1 MARGGDNPST
11 RSPATEEPGSGHQP
25 TGALDAGSAATTSTN
40 GRAVAG
46 IWPLRG
52 RPVAD
57 VLRDLYTRRRAPRSM
72 RERLAAQGFV
82 YLLFIL
88 TWIGFSIWAPDFATV
103 ATLQNIG
110 RDAAPVCVVSV
121 GMTFVIIAAEIDL
134 SVASTISLAGL
145 VGAVVLSKHGVPWPL
160 GLLTSLAIG
169 AGVGAFNGLLSG
181 YLGVPSF
188 LITLGTLEGVG
199 AIALMATGT
208 LSVPI
213 TSSGFLSVFGFG
225 SWLGLPL
232 TVWWGIFVVVVGA
245 YLLHGTRFGEWVY
258 AVGDSRNAARYA
270 GISKA
275 RVVLMVFTLSGVLAA
290 FTGVLLAGRT
300 TAGDPT
306 AGTDMELTAI
316 AAVILGGTD
325 LFGGAGTI
333 VGTVIGALFLSAI
346 QTGLILLG
354 ESGQV
359 QTLVTGIII
368 VVIVT
373 INSLA
378 RGLWRQ

>member
-1 MARGGDNPST
+1 V
-11 RSPATEEPGSGHQP
+11 EVSG
-25 TGALDAGSAATTSTN
+25 AFS
-40 GRAVAG
+40 
-46 IWPLRG
+46 LRRLKDRYRHSG
-52 RPVAD
+52 
-57 VLRDLYTRRRAPRSM
+57 APRSL
-72 RERLAAQGFV
+72 RQRVLTQGAV
-82 YLLFIL
+82 YLLFVL
-88 TWIGFSIWAPDFATV
+88 TCVGFGIWAPDFATV
-103 ATLQNIG
+103 STLQNIG
-110 RDAAPVCVVSV
+110 RDAAPICVVAV

-145 VGAVVLSKHGVPWPL
+145 VGAVVLNKQGVPWPL
-160 GLLTSLAIG
+160 GLVTSLAVG
-169 AGVGAFNGLLSG
+169 AAVGAFNGVLVG
-181 YLGVPSF
+181 YVGVPSF

-208 LSVPI
+208 LSEPI
-213 TSSGFLSVFGFG
+213 TSNGFLAVFGPG
-225 SWLGLPL
+225 SFLGLPL
-232 TVWWGIFVVVVGA
+232 TVWWAIVVVVA
-245 YLLHGTRFGEWVY
+245 AVYLLHFTRFGTWVY
-258 AVGDSRNAARYA
+258 AVGDSRNSAQYA

-275 RVVLMVFTLSGVLAA
+275 RVLTMVFVLSGVLAA

-300 TAGDPT
+300 TSGDPT

-325 LFGGAGTI
+325 LFGGSGTI
-333 VGTVIGALFLSAI
+333 IGTVIGALFLSAI

-354 ESGQV
+354 ASGQL

-378 RGLWRQ
+378 QGRR